1 MHATSSTASLIG
13 PSGTTSL
20 LVIVGSSGGGTLV
33 CRGTSLTC
41 LTRIATCR
49 TVGGSG
55 GIRLRSLLV
64 IAEKNK

>member
-1 MHATSSTASLIG
+1 MHATSSIASLIG
-13 PSGTTSL
+13 PSGTASL
-20 LVIVGSSGGGTLV
+20 LVIVRSSGGTLV
-33 CRGTSLTC
+33 CRGSSLTC

-49 TVGGSG
+49 AVGGSG